1 MTIQDLGAIG
11 SLIGALAVGAT
22 LIYLAKQIRLNTHA
36 LEDARK
42 LALAQTYQMR
52 SDALQEMLVQA
63 ADSQYLG
70 PVIAKLTTL
79 GYPDNASALAQLNSD
94 ERARFRLWQIAQ
106 QTHWDNMFFQYQH
119 GYLDAES
126 YEDSF
131 RHRVRRLAPTWRVLG
146 LMTVRRS
153 FLEEIERLEQGT

>member
-11 SLIGALAVGAT
+11 SLLGALAVGAT
-22 LIYLAKQIRLNTHA
+22 VIYLAKQIRLNTHA

-52 SDALQEMLVQA
+52 SDALQEMLVKA

-70 PVIAKLTTL
+70 PVIAKLTSL
-79 GYPDNASALAQLNSD
+79 GYPDDPTVLDQLSAD

-106 QTHWDNMFFQYQH
+106 QTHWDNMYFQYQH

-131 RHRVRRLAPTWRVLG
+131 KHRVRRLIPTWRVLG
-146 LMTVRRS
+146 LMAVRRS
-153 FLEEIERLEQGT
+153 FLNEIERLERG